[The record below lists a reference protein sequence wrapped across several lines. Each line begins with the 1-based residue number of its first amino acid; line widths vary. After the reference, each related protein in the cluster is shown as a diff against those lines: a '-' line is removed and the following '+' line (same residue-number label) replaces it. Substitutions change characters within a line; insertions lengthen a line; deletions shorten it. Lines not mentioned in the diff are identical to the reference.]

1 VFDHLDQLERTNVRV
16 RGEQN
21 VGRRAGFDEF
31 FPDERILEVDV
42 PGLTSP
48 VLVNFPWKRLPR
60 PVFPID
66 PGAGWSG
73 AA

>member
-1 VFDHLDQLERTNVRV
+1 MIEMFGVDIAAVRV
-16 RGEQN
+16 VVVKSRGHF
-21 VGRRAGFDEF
+21 RAGFDEF

-60 PVFPID
+60 PAFPID